1 MKLLVS
7 IGWICFALDAA
18 FIVYLF
24 IAKNAGN
31 DAAGRGVATGYAM
44 VLLPI
49 LLLAG
54 GVLWWGAKNNS
65 SFGILTGTALVGL
78 PFIFLG
84 YNAIKRKVADVQY
97 AQLQARDGRFKS
109 PALTEIAKAIDA
121 GDTTKLR
128 ALLAEHK
135 PLDYKEVD
143 DAGHTLLGFVVTRAT
158 GIFPKQTD
166 TESLKILLE
175 SGVPFEVDALNPN
188 GDWVRDLI
196 VSGGDKQN
204 ELVEIGLKAGA
215 DPNARDRYD
224 QKPAIFGYS
233 IPRSRLELLV
243 KHGANLQVFDNK
255 GWTLLMNAVYFKNW
269 DEASFFL
276 EHDVPV
282 KYTAPDSN
290 TVRTLL
296 DEAVRKAKSYQESP
310 GDGYEAFLA
319 ALDAKTKIDK

>member
-1 MKLLVS
+1 M
-7 IGWICFALDAA
+7 
-18 FIVYLF
+18 YLF
-24 IAKNAGN
+24 IAKNAGD

-44 VLLPI
+44 ILLPI
-49 LLLAG
+49 LLLSGA
-54 GVLWWGAKNNS
+54 VLWWGAKNNS

-84 YNAIKRKVADVQY
+84 YNAIKRKAGDVQY

-109 PALTEIAKAIDA
+109 PALNEIAKTIDA

-128 ALLAEHK
+128 ALLAEHRS
-135 PLDYKEVD
+135 LDYKEVD
-143 DAGHTLLGFVVTRAT
+143 DARHTLFGFALTRANGT
-158 GIFPKQTD
+158 FPKETD
-166 TESLKILLE
+166 TESLKIVLA
-175 SGVPFEVDALNPN
+175 SGVPFEVEALNPN

-224 QKPAIFGYS
+224 SKPAIFSYS
-233 IPRSRLELLV
+233 IPRSRLEILV
-243 KHGANLQVFDNK
+243 RHGANLQVFDDK

-269 DEASFFL
+269 DQALFFL
-276 EHDVPV
+276 EHDVPI

-296 DEAVRKAKSYQESP
+296 DEVVRKAKSYQESP
-310 GDGYEAFLA
+310 GEGFEKFVA